1 MGGNKELY
9 PLLVFCRGDF
19 FSALVV
25 LIVKVLW

>member
-9 PLLVFCRGDF
+9 PLLVLWRGDF